1 MAGSQFIL
9 KYSSLYVQRM
19 AHPPNPATNASLAET
34 NSPEQQREFDESR
47 QYIRITASVE
57 RPINSHGALR
67 LSAVDSQRTFQV
79 VDYATDELRQAMA
92 DVVRG
97 TTVDIRLVGLGARGS
112 AWRVV
117 AVDSTDQTTDQP
129 RIAAGGSQ

>member
-1 MAGSQFIL
+1 
-9 KYSSLYVQRM
+9 M